1 MPRKKNAAAGYAG
14 TEEFEKIRSSLL
26 NAVGGEESGAHSIDL
41 VNAYMD
47 LWCQRQLLRDDIH
60 TRGVYIVYDNGGG
73 QKGTKR
79 NDSIQDELKVT
90 AQMLNI
96 RSALGI
102 KEAGGGGSIEL

>member
-1 MPRKKNAAAGYAG
+1 MPRKKNVAAKYTD
-14 TEEFEKIRSSLL
+14 TEEYRKIRESLL
-26 NAVGGEESGAHSIDL
+26 EQVGGSESGAHSTDL

-60 TRGVYIVYDNGGG
+60 ERGVYITYDNGGG
-73 QKGTKR
+73 QTGTKR

-102 KEAGGGGSIEL
+102 KDGGGSGYVPL